1 MSNLNHFH
9 LEKTGKEQSV
19 EELTKQIE
27 HLEYNLEE
35 CRKKR
40 MHYQQLFH
48 SAPAGYLVFDQEGR
62 IADANQRFCSMV
74 YVPFQDR
81 CSYNIRDLTDK
92 DTREELDMM
101 IHGLLKKD
109 QVLSIE
115 ARMLCRNSYIP
126 VIITGNRYGQPLGRM
141 ENKASMLF
149 AGIVTE
155 VSELKKEQQKI
166 REKSI
171 HDSLTGFYNRM
182 FYNEYLLYCDKTD
195 DLPLSAAILDLDR
208 LKMINDSLGHSF
220 GDRAITTVAR
230 F

>member
-74 YVPFQDR
+74 SVPFQDR
-81 CSYNIRDLTDK
+81 CSYNIERLDRQRHQRGTGYD
-92 DTREELDMM
+92 DTRSLKEGS
-101 IHGLLKKD
+101 GL
-109 QVLSIE
+109 I
-115 ARMLCRNSYIP
+115 
-126 VIITGNRYGQPLGRM
+126 NRSQDVVQ
-141 ENKASMLF
+141 E
-149 AGIVTE
+149 
-155 VSELKKEQQKI
+155 
-166 REKSI
+166 
-171 HDSLTGFYNRM
+171 
-182 FYNEYLLYCDKTD
+182 
-195 DLPLSAAILDLDR
+195 
-208 LKMINDSLGHSF
+208 
-220 GDRAITTVAR
+220 
-230 F
+230 

>member
-109 QVLSIE
+109 QDVVQE
-115 ARMLCRNSYIP
+115 
-126 VIITGNRYGQPLGRM
+126 
-141 ENKASMLF
+141 
-149 AGIVTE
+149 
-155 VSELKKEQQKI
+155 
-166 REKSI
+166 
-171 HDSLTGFYNRM
+171 
-182 FYNEYLLYCDKTD
+182 
-195 DLPLSAAILDLDR
+195 
-208 LKMINDSLGHSF
+208 
-220 GDRAITTVAR
+220 
-230 F
+230 